1 MRSES
6 LPPAWLTSVRVAGC
20 LQLLPPGASVAL
32 YLGSR
37 QPGSA
42 NPQCQRCCQEAVSLQ
57 LHPID
62 SKALQYA
69 FSSRH
74 ATSGWFL
81 VAQTEEK
88 PRLRLRK
95 DEMLR
100 NLGTK
105 LPLPSQVPLKTH
117 AGRASGTEERRYTYP
132 QGPRI
137 TLCTRSTGKHRPCHQ
152 LLSSTLGLAQ
162 TSSEANCPIGLCSL
176 QFSASEA
183 SSCGSC
189 FEAVPI
195 AVLQLCLSS
204 RSAEQKKQS
213 LSRSHLEPQDLP
225 KEIRMRGHVNTFLLL
240 QFKLG
245 TAGTSGRRRLRV
257 TYSIGLH
264 RQGVDEFSLW
274 RQRESHA
281 RSQGQKPRSVP
292 GEPAG
297 KYIN

>member
-81 VAQTEEK
+81 IAQTEEK

-95 DEMLR
+95 DEMLG

-162 TSSEANCPIGLCSL
+162 TSSEANCPFFVMQSAVQCIRSLFMRFLFRGRAHCCSATLLEQPLCKTK
-176 QFSASEA
+176 EA
-183 SSCGSC
+183 EFIKVAPG
-189 FEAVPI
+189 AP
-195 AVLQLCLSS
+195 
-204 RSAEQKKQS
+204 RSAQRNPDEGACQHFFAFTIQAWDS
-213 LSRSHLEPQDLP
+213 WNFWSP
-225 KEIRMRGHVNTFLLL
+225 KASCHILNRAASAR
-240 QFKLG
+240 
-245 TAGTSGRRRLRV
+245 GRRV
-257 TYSIGLH
+257 
-264 RQGVDEFSLW
+264 FSLAPKGVTCT
-274 RQRESHA
+274 Q
-281 RSQGQKPRSVP
+281 P
-292 GEPAG
+292 GAKAKKCAWGTCG
-297 KYIN
+297 KIH